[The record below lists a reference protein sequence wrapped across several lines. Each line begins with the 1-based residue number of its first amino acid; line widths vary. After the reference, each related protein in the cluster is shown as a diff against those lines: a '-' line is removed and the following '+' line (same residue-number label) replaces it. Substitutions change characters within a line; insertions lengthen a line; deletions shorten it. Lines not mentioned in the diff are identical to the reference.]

1 MLISTTANNDT
12 NFGSK
17 TAISL
22 TIAERVLEKKET
34 SSKLQQRKSSK
45 ESERGFIIIIV

>member
-1 MLISTTANNDT
+1 MMIYTTINNDT
-12 NFGSK
+12 NSGSK

-22 TIAERVLEKKET
+22 TIAERVVEKKET
-34 SSKLQQRKSSK
+34 SSKLQQRESSK